1 MEAQL
6 LDLVPPGGGEAAGE
20 AEDDDF
26 TITECVP
33 PAIITR
39 AFWLLRAPPCLTA
52 ACARSGGGSNPE
64 DGQFDRIVGLLED
77 IMMGARR
84 QPAPLA
90 RLRSP
95 L

>member
-39 AFWLLRAPPCLTA
+39 ACWLRAPPCLTA
-52 ACARSGGGSNPE
+52 ACARSGGGGNPE